1 MICSPRDPSSSSSP
15 VVSHFDQTL
24 QDAAEK
30 VIRGK
35 QADKVHELEQVIEE
49 MRVELADL
57 TGRAEE
63 LKIDLGLCVR
73 DRELNFNTAL
83 RLYQNPGSFFVMQR
97 RNLIDQIDQ
106 LKSEVLNRDEANWSR
121 DQLIES
127 FRVDIARYA
136 NEEQWVHLRQCYFA
150 LQQQYGQMP
159 QDFNRLKQKYED
171 LENEYIDLSNKFKQ
185 LEGDHTEL
193 KAQRDQIRDER
204 DKLEDDVKTSKQ
216 SSQEAEA
223 RYWALE
229 VQFEELKPK
238 SEKGAG
244 TKERFLVDLAARMFK
259 RTMSM
264 ARILV
269 GTDVDP
275 MDDEQIALCQLA
287 QIYLGLSAEEIAS
300 SFEKAGSSE
309 NREVEDERVES
320 NLEPTHVDNVS
331 ASMSTSDSNKLK
343 PTVPITEATAGAK
356 EPGSHDTSNPRRLR
370 GVAAAEKEIPGPLE
384 LGSRD
389 GEGSQIFQD
398 LGEGTE
404 TVIEEANT
412 TPSLPQEAFSAPRFE
427 ELNFGGSS
435 GGLPVFGS
443 ETNFSPIPEPTTA
456 PVSTGIFTASSIS
469 SAQALR
475 NAYDPPR
482 FGQDFIFD
490 GSNGKVSS
498 TANQPTSS
506 SPSAPVSESQSA
518 SASSGPDTP
527 LVQDISSTNAQ
538 AEEKAS
544 EEISDKDTVEKEVT
558 EENAPNMNIR
568 SKKNIKSKKAKKEDP
583 KKEEPKKEPK
593 VEGPNR
599 GQRRAASRER
609 KAAEKK
615 AQALAKTAGHR
626 ERSAVALAMMR
637 G

>member
-1 MICSPRDPSSSSSP
+1 
-15 VVSHFDQTL
+15 
-24 QDAAEK
+24 
-30 VIRGK
+30 
-35 QADKVHELEQVIEE
+35 
-49 MRVELADL
+49 MRVELADQ

-106 LKSEVLNRDEANWSR
+106 LKSDVLNRDEAIWSR

-127 FRVDIARYA
+127 LRVDIARYT

-150 LQQQYGQMP
+150 LQQQYGQVP

-171 LENEYIDLSNKFKQ
+171 LEDEYIDLSNRFKQ

-244 TKERFLVDLAARMFK
+244 TKETFLVDLAARMFK

-287 QIYLGLSAEEIAS
+287 QIYLGLSAEDIAS

-331 ASMSTSDSNKLK
+331 ASMSTSESNKLK
-343 PTVPITEATAGAK
+343 PTVPITEATAEAK
-356 EPGSHDTSNPRRLR
+356 EPGSHDTSNARRLR
-370 GVAAAEKEIPGPLE
+370 GAAAAEKEILGPLGLDSE
-384 LGSRD
+384 V
-389 GEGSQIFQD
+389 GEGSQKFQD

-404 TVIEEANT
+404 TVNKEANT

-427 ELNFGGSS
+427 DLKFGGSS
-435 GGLPVFGS
+435 GGVPVFGS
-443 ETNFSPIPEPTTA
+443 EIKSLALPEPTLEPA
-456 PVSTGIFTASSIS
+456 STGIFNASSTS

-475 NAYDPPR
+475 NAYDPPQFKQHFS
-482 FGQDFIFD
+482 FG

-498 TANQPTSS
+498 TAIQQTSS

-527 LVQDISSTNAQ
+527 VAQDISSTNAQ
-538 AEEKAS
+538 AEQKAT
-544 EEISDKDTVEKEVT
+544 EEDISDKTTIRKDVT
-558 EENAPNMNIR
+558 EENAPNMNIP
-568 SKKNIKSKKAKKEDP
+568 SKKNIKSKKAKKEAR
-583 KKEEPKKEPK
+583 KKENPKKKEPK

-615 AQALAKTAGHR
+615 AQALAKTAAHR
-626 ERSAVALAMMR
+626 GRSAVALAMMR